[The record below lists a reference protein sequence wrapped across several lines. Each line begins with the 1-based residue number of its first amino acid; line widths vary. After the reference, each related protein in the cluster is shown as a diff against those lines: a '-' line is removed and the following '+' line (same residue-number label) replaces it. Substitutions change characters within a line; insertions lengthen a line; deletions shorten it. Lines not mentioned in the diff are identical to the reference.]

1 MVGNGRGYYLA
12 FGDQLYLPEQAK
24 GAQLSADVCGQ
35 DWCGDKVWGR
45 EAQSLAPQITHEKAD
60 GVLEKSPCNVHTLIQ
75 RCVGLFS
82 SKSFARL
89 SLLTSGPQRVKSRG
103 LGRSTEPEN
112 E

>member
-60 GVLEKSPCNVHTLIQ
+60 GVLEKSLSNVHTLTIRRCGPLFQ
-75 RCVGLFS
+75 RRHCQLHAGWVTE
-82 SKSFARL
+82 
-89 SLLTSGPQRVKSRG
+89 SLK
-103 LGRSTEPEN
+103 
-112 E
+112 